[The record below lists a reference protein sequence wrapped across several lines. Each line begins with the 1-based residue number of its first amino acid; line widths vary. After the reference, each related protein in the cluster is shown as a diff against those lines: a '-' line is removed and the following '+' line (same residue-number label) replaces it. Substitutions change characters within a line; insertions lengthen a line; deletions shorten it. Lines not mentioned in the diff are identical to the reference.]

1 MVSVCLI
8 VDCLVVK
15 LFKIVVV
22 WVVLLLLLSSIIVCV
37 SGWLLFVALFYVYCW
52 ICGIIVDF
60 NCVFFSNVMVK
71 MFVIVF
77 VSGDFGVLRIRLLLI
92 LWVFFLEKFLVLV
105 LCWVIVL
112 FNFFNN
118 VLYGKFI
125 FCVYVSISVW
135 CNNGMLF
142 VCFV

>member
-1 MVSVCLI
+1 M
-8 VDCLVVK
+8 
-15 LFKIVVV
+15 
-22 WVVLLLLLSSIIVCV
+22 
-37 SGWLLFVALFYVYCW
+37 
-52 ICGIIVDF
+52 DF

-125 FCVYVSISVW
+125 FCVYVSISV
-135 CNNGMLF
+135 
-142 VCFV
+142 